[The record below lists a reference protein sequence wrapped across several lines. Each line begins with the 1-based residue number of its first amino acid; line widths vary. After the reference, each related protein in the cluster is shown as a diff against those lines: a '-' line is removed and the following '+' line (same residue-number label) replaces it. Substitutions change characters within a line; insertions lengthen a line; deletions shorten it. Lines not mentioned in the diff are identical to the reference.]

1 MSCQCR
7 CCSIPPTA
15 LLIGHINVGVFPPHL
30 LLSRQ
35 GTTQNIYFLS
45 HSFGSLHQTDCVC
58 RGFSEL
64 SPLLAYLTIAL
75 QDSVI
80 NAGLNYTEAEQQQFG
95 NLYTSYVQNI
105 ADGNAPADEV
115 TAAPTFNVSSGVFA
129 SLTNQAI
136 LGGAFL
142 PVSKSNFG
150 VGCE

>member
-1 MSCQCR
+1 MSVLFHSTYYSLDTAHQCW
-7 CCSIPPTA
+7 CFSTPPVT
-15 LLIGHINVGVFPPHL
+15 LSTGHNTEHL
-30 LLSRQ
+30 
-35 GTTQNIYFLS
+35 FFS

-136 LGGAFL
+136 LGGDFL